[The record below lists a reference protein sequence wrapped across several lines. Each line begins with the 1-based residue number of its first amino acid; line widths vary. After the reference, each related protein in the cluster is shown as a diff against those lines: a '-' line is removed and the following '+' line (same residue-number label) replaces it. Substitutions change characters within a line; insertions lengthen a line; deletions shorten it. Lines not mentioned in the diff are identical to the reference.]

1 MRLSNFQNKQFNK
14 ALRGYDTQEVDIFV
28 NDILSYCQSLNNDIK
43 TLEKKIS
50 SYEKQEQIL
59 KATLMT
65 AEQTAAVIKQ
75 NANNNAK
82 HIQTLAEQ
90 KAIELIKNTE
100 SDTKV
105 YRDNINKCFFNYERE
120 LRLVIDRFYSLAR
133 QHMETLENELTE
145 EIRTTVSSLNTEFN
159 MMPKLKLVTNNN
171 NNSNMETKTTSP
183 VANKFKER
191 ETATLLG
198 RVLKQDIINS
208 EGYLM
213 AKKNTV
219 ITPDLITS
227 FIGKGLYGEL
237 IVAAE
242 V

>member
-28 NDILSYCQSLNNDIK
+28 NDVLSYCHSLNNDIK
-43 TLEKKIS
+43 ILEKKIS

-75 NANNNAK
+75 NAKNNAK
-82 HIQTLAEQ
+82 HIQSHAEQ

-100 SDTKV
+100 SEAKV

-133 QHMETLENELTE
+133 QHMETLENELAE

-159 MMPKLKLVTNNN
+159 MIPKLKLVTNNCN
-171 NNSNMETKTTSP
+171 TETKTTSP

-219 ITPDLITS
+219 ITPDLISS

>member
-65 AEQTAAVIKQ
+65 AEQTATLIKQ

-82 HIQTLAEQ
+82 QIQTLAEQ

-100 SDTKV
+100 SETKV

-133 QHMETLENELTE
+133 QHMETLENELAE
-145 EIRTTVSSLNTEFN
+145 EIRTTVSSLNSEFN
-159 MMPKLKLVTNNN
+159 MIPKLKLVTK
-171 NNSNMETKTTSP
+171 NSNTEAKTTSP

-213 AKKNTV
+213 ARKNTV

>member
-14 ALRGYDTQEVDIFV
+14 MLRGYDIQEVDMFV
-28 NDILSYCQSLNNDIK
+28 NDLLSYCQTLNGEIK
-43 TLEKKIS
+43 TLEKKVS
-50 SYEKQEQIL
+50 SFEKQEQIL
-59 KATLMT
+59 KATLVT
-65 AEQTAAVIKQ
+65 AEQTAATITQ

-100 SDTKV
+100 NDTKT
-105 YRDNINKCFFNYERE
+105 YRSNINKCFYNYERE

-133 QHMETLENELTE
+133 KHMETLESELTD
-145 EIRTTVSSLNTEFN
+145 EIRTTVSDLDMEFN
-159 MMPKLKLVTNNN
+159 MIPKLKLVTNNS
-171 NNSNMETKTTSP
+171 SNTETKTNPT
-183 VANKFKER
+183 ADKFKER

-198 RVLKQDIINS
+198 RVLTQDVVNS
-208 EGYLM
+208 EGHLM

-219 ITPDLITS
+219 ITPDLINS

-242 V
+242 I

>member
-14 ALRGYDTQEVDIFV
+14 ALRGYDIQEVDIFITDLL
-28 NDILSYCQSLNNDIK
+28 NYCHSLNSDIK
-43 TLEKKIS
+43 ILEKKVS
-50 SYEKQEQIL
+50 SFEKQEQLL
-59 KATLMT
+59 KTTLVT

-75 NANNNAK
+75 NANNTAK
-82 HIQTLAEQ
+82 QIQTLAEQ

-100 SDTKV
+100 NETKV
-105 YRDNINKCFFNYERE
+105 YRNNINKCFFNYERE

-133 QHMETLENELTE
+133 QHMESLENELAE
-145 EIRTTVSSLNTEFN
+145 EIRTTVSNLDVEFN
-159 MMPKLKLVTNNN
+159 MIPKLKLVTNNTS
-171 NNSNMETKTTSP
+171 NSETKTSP

-198 RVLKQDIINS
+198 RVLKQDVINS
-208 EGYLM
+208 DGYLM
-213 AKKNTV
+213 AKKDTV
-219 ITPDLITS
+219 ITPDLITT

>member
-28 NDILSYCQSLNNDIK
+28 NDLLSYCQSLNGEIK
-43 TLEKKIS
+43 TLEKKVS
-50 SYEKQEQIL
+50 SFEKQEQIL
-59 KATLMT
+59 KATLVT

-82 HIQTLAEQ
+82 NIQTLAEQ

-100 SDTKV
+100 AETKV
-105 YRDNINKCFFNYERE
+105 YRNNINKCFFNYERE

-133 QHMETLENELTE
+133 QHMESLENELAE
-145 EIRTTVSSLNTEFN
+145 EIRTTVSNLDVEFN
-159 MMPKLKLVTNNN
+159 MIPKLKLVTNNSC
-171 NNSNMETKTTSP
+171 NSNMETKTSP